1 MLLAGTLAMAVVTAP
16 ALAGGSIKNLDKKN
30 GFRDVALTQRCDQ
43 IEGLKG
49 NTQAVKSAVKK
60 GLGSDDKN
68 RPYLGMLQYSRP
80 SDELWIGNA
89 DLLSIAYTCY
99 AEQLMSV
106 RLEAFG
112 TPNADPLLAAMVE
125 AFGEATTADPDN
137 NRWVWD
143 GKKVVLTF
151 QRDTMHELVTVV
163 YASKPMLEAKAKNDL
178 LLEQSAINDL

>member
-1 MLLAGTLAMAVVTAP
+1 MLLAGMLAMAVVAAP
-16 ALAGGSIKNLDKKN
+16 ALAGGSLKNLDKKN

-49 NTQAVKSAVKK
+49 NTKAVKDAVKS
-60 GLGSDDKN
+60 GLGSDDKA
-68 RPYLGMLQYSRP
+68 RAYLGMLQYTRP
-80 SDELWIGNA
+80 SDELEIGHA
-89 DLLSIAYTCY
+89 DLLGIAYTCY

-112 TPNADPLLAAMVE
+112 ATNADPLLAAMVE
-125 AFGEATTADPDN
+125 AFGEATSADPDN
-137 NRWVWD
+137 NSWIWD

-151 QRDTMHELVTVV
+151 QRDMMQERVTVV

-178 LLEQSAINDL
+178 LLEQAAVNDL